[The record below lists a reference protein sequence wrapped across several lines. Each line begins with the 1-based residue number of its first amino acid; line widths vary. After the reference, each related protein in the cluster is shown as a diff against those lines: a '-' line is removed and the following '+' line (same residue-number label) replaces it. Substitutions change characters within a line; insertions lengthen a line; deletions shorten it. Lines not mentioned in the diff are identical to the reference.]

1 MPYKRNLGW
10 ETPSIWTYN
19 LGKYETFLAQQNEL
33 YICLIWKKGNLW
45 MQKSETLICSIWA
58 KALDMN
64 NTQRLGLAAS
74 LAFQVWLLQLSTHS
88 KVKQFAIQS
97 CCQFK
102 PFLVRH
108 ASSSPYLCKCWAH
121 SFCTLSCSQLLRSFM
136 YCVNLD
142 SFGTPFS
149 AEFLWSHRFIH

>member
-1 MPYKRNLGW
+1 MGGDSYHPSLYTIKGLHWWNLGEKWIMLKECMPYKRNLGW

-19 LGKYETFLAQQNEL
+19 LGKHETFSAQQNEL

-58 KALDMN
+58 KALGMN

-74 LAFQVWLLQLSTHS
+74 LAFQVWLLQPSTHS
-88 KVKQFAIQS
+88 KLKQFAIQS

-102 PFLVRH
+102 PFLVHH
-108 ASSSPYLCKCWAH
+108 ASSCLYLCKCWAH
-121 SFCTLSCSQLLRSFM
+121 
-136 YCVNLD
+136 
-142 SFGTPFS
+142 
-149 AEFLWSHRFIH
+149 